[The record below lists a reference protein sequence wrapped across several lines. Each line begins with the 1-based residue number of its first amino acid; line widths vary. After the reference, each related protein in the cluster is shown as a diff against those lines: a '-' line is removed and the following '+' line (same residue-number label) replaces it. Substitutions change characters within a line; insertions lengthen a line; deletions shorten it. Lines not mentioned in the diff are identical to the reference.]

1 MRAFSLL
8 IGLGLTN
15 AVDLPQDIIGEEEV
29 IFILQSV
36 DCCSNGDGK
45 LTLVSLI
52 GSPINITL

>member
-29 IFILQSV
+29 IFILKSA
-36 DCCSNGDGK
+36 DC
-45 LTLVSLI
+45 
-52 GSPINITL
+52 GSIRDD